1 MLKKRYKVDVNESLN
16 VTDISTY
23 DWAFRANEHITK
35 LNKMVEGKAT
45 FESCPIQKEKKTE
58 KKCPKSY

>member
-23 DWAFRANEHITK
+23 DWAFRANEHIPK
-35 LNKMVEGKAT
+35 LNKMFEEKAT
-45 FESCPIQKEKKTE
+45 FESCPI
-58 KKCPKSY
+58 